1 LYGFSKYWMTWDSN
15 SKIEQHVRRYFEK
28 FLPNLTIR
36 LRVIIDNIKLNKFT
50 LKSEFDNV
58 YLLKS
63 LRFSN

>member
-1 LYGFSKYWMTWDSN
+1 MDFLNTEWREILILK
-15 SKIEQHVRRYFEK
+15 QHVRRYFEK

>member
-1 LYGFSKYWMTWDSN
+1 
-15 SKIEQHVRRYFEK
+15 
-28 FLPNLTIR
+28 LPNLTIR